1 MQGIVKKNMKTATG
15 IRTPSAKADTSCQST
30 RIKLCGL
37 MRPEDII
44 AVNKL
49 NPDYIGFVFASFSR
63 RYITLDTAKKL
74 KASLA
79 PEIKAVGVF
88 VDEKLETVTDLA
100 NSGIID
106 MIQLHGK
113 EDETYINT
121 LRTLADNPVIK
132 AFRIGSD
139 EDVREAER
147 SSADYILLDS
157 GTGTGNKFDWG
168 LLKNIKR
175 PYFLA
180 GGLNPENVTEAVE
193 TLRPF
198 AVDVSSGIETDG
210 VKDEQRMTD
219 FVNKVSIINNAKGL
233 LTPAS

>member
-1 MQGIVKKNMKTATG
+1 M
-15 IRTPSAKADTSCQST
+15 QST

-49 NPDYIGFVFASFSR
+49 SPDYIGFVFASFSK
-63 RYITLDTAKKL
+63 RYITHDMAKEFKTTLD
-74 KASLA
+74 SS
-79 PEIKAVGVF
+79 IKAVGVF
-88 VDEKLETVTDLA
+88 VDEKPETAAYLA

-113 EDETYINT
+113 EDETYIKT
-121 LRTLADNPVIK
+121 LRALADKPIIK

-168 LLKNIKR
+168 LLKNVKR
-175 PYFLA
+175 SYFLA
-180 GGLNPENVTEAVE
+180 GGLNPDNVAEAVE
-193 TLRPF
+193 TLHPF
-198 AVDVSSGIETDG
+198 AVDVSSGIERDG
-210 VKDEQRMTD
+210 VKDGQRMTD
-219 FVNKVSIINNAKGL
+219 FVNKVRALSK
-233 LTPAS
+233 PDRKQQ